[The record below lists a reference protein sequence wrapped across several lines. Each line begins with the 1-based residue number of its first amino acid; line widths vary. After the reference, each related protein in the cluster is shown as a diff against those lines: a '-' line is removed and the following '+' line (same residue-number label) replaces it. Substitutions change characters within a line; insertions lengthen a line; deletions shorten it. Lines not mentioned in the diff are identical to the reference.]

1 MTFDRRIRIAP
12 SILSADFA
20 NLGAEIR
27 AVEAEGADWVHVDP
41 MDGHFVPNL
50 TIGPNVVAAIRP
62 HVSTF
67 MDVHL
72 MIAPAD
78 PYLGAF
84 ARAGADLITVHA
96 EAGPHL
102 HRSLQ
107 SIRGEGKKAG
117 VALNVTTPVSVLEHI
132 LDTVDLILVMTIN
145 PGFGGQKF
153 LPALVEKVR
162 QARTLVGE
170 RPIHIEVDG
179 GIDPGTAPLVA
190 RAGADVLVA
199 GSAVFRGG
207 SVEAPDAYGKNI
219 REIRAAAEGVWV

>member
-1 MTFDRRIRIAP
+1 MTEPFDRSIRIAP

-27 AVEAEGADWVHVDP
+27 AVEAQGADWIHVDP

-50 TIGPNVVAAIRP
+50 TMGPNVVAAIRP
-62 HVSTF
+62 HVNTL

-72 MIAPAD
+72 MISPAD

-84 ARAGADLITVHA
+84 AAAGADLITVHA

-107 SIRGEGKKAG
+107 SIRAEGKLAG
-117 VALNVTTPVSVLEHI
+117 AALNVSTPVSVLEHL
-132 LDTVDLILVMTIN
+132 LDTIDLILVMTIN

-153 LPALVEKVR
+153 QPAIVDKVAQARALV
-162 QARTLVGE
+162 AD

-179 GIDPGTAPLVA
+179 GIDSVTAPLA
-190 RAGADVLVA
+190 TRAGANVLVA

-207 SVEAPDAYGKNI
+207 SVAAPDAYGANI
-219 REIRAAAEGVWV
+219 RAIREAAEG

>member
-1 MTFDRRIRIAP
+1 MTEPFDRSIRIAP

-27 AVEAEGADWVHVDP
+27 AVEAQGADWIHVDP

-50 TIGPNVVAAIRP
+50 TMGPNVVAAIRP
-62 HVSTF
+62 HVNTL

-72 MIAPAD
+72 MISPAD

-84 ARAGADLITVHA
+84 AAAGADLITVHA

-107 SIRGEGKKAG
+107 SIRAEGKLAG
-117 VALNVTTPVSVLEHI
+117 AALNVSTPVSVLEHL
-132 LDTVDLILVMTIN
+132 LDTIDLILVMTIN

-153 LPALVEKVR
+153 QPAIVDKVAQARALV
-162 QARTLVGE
+162 AD

-179 GIDPGTAPLVA
+179 GIDSVTAPLAA
-190 RAGADVLVA
+190 RAGANVLVA

-207 SVEAPDAYGKNI
+207 SVAAPDAYGANI
-219 REIRAAAEGVWV
+219 RAIREAAEG